1 VKSTVTL
8 PAFAVAWFVVNASWS
23 SNAPRLTAPA
33 VLAPALELD
42 GRDEQPDTRGQL
54 ADANCLG
61 RSSVHH
67 RCSFRLGLS
76 PVNQLISE
84 R

>member
-1 VKSTVTL
+1 
-8 PAFAVAWFVVNASWS
+8 
-23 SNAPRLTAPA
+23 

-61 RSSVHH
+61 RTGVHH
-67 RCSFRLGLS
+67 RFPFDSAS
-76 PVNQLISE
+76 DP
-84 R
+84 